1 MSKCRFLFATAA
13 ACAIFALPTVSHAQQ
28 YGGEGLGSATSS
40 SAMMHQGI
48 TKAGID
54 DITARA
60 QKESAFKIVKDVKLG
75 LKDADP
81 NVRVAEL
88 NKLRNVQDPDAD
100 RLLITSLSDRDI
112 RVKMKAID
120 LLGARESNI
129 AVEPLSQLLFLRST
143 SDIVKLHGVAAL
155 GRIGDARGA
164 LPIMQ
169 YLEEQTDNTARG
181 TAVFALGEIGND
193 KATQLLVSTAD
204 EDKSPMVRRLAK
216 EALQKIDGELPTQH
230 NAELASRK
238 SEGPI
243 PTDQKLAKI
252 RAIDQ
257 KIQDSQR

>member
-1 MSKCRFLFATAA
+1 MSKCRLLFATAA
-13 ACAIFALPTVSHAQQ
+13 ACALLALPSLSRAQQ
-28 YGGEGLGSATSS
+28 YGGEGLGSALSS
-40 SAMMHQGI
+40 DAMMHQGI

-54 DITARA
+54 DITSRA

-81 NVRVAEL
+81 NVRVQEL

-100 RLLITSLSDRDI
+100 RLLVQTLSDPDI

-120 LLGARESNI
+120 LLGARETNI

-143 SDIVKLHGVAAL
+143 ADVVKLHAVAAL
-155 GRIGDARGA
+155 GRIGDARGT
-164 LPIMQ
+164 LSVLQ
-169 YLEEQTDNTARG
+169 YLEEQTDPTARG

-193 KATQLLVSTAD
+193 KATPVLVKTAD
-204 EDKSPMVRRLAK
+204 EDQSPMVRRLAK

-230 NAELASRK
+230 SSELAARK

-243 PTDQKLAKI
+243 PTDQKLAKM
-252 RAIDQ
+252 REIDQ
-257 KIQDSQR
+257 KLQDQER

>member
-13 ACAIFALPTVSHAQQ
+13 ACAIFALPALSHAQQ

-40 SAMMHQGI
+40 NAMMHQGI

-60 QKESAFKIVKDVKLG
+60 EHESEFKIVKDVKLG

-100 RLLITSLSDRDI
+100 RLLITSLSDPDI

-143 SDIVKLHGVAAL
+143 ADIVKLHAVAAL

-164 LPIMQ
+164 LPVMQ
-169 YLEEQTDNTARG
+169 YLEEQSDNTARG

-230 NAELASRK
+230 SAELASRK

-257 KIQDSQR
+257 KIQDQQR